1 MFVFY
6 SMHNITKHSLIP
18 YYTFKIINFYANIN
32 IIVELKLDNAQML
45 RNISLLK
52 QNICYLK
59 FSIPIWI
66 NKIMNVI

>member
-6 SMHNITKHSLIP
+6 SMHKITKHSLI
-18 YYTFKIINFYANIN
+18 IINFYANIN

-52 QNICYLK
+52 QNICYLTFLYQYGLIK
-59 FSIPIWI
+59 
-66 NKIMNVI
+66 

>member
-6 SMHNITKHSLIP
+6 SMHKITKHSLIL

-32 IIVELKLDNAQML
+32 IIVELKLDIAQML

-52 QNICYLK
+52 QNICYLTFLYQYGLIK
-59 FSIPIWI
+59 
-66 NKIMNVI
+66 